1 MLCARV
7 SVVEKWTKEGVSR
20 CIGKT
25 HRIDYPDDFGE
36 KKRGRRV
43 CVVEKA
49 LSKPVF
55 ENPRRERPHRAPAA
69 YERVHSKTARTMC
82 VLARKTHISAQFSRI
97 LPRASFATRP
107 NPRVFSSRGGKAKS
121 NPPPPLSRRIDSFR
135 IQNRT
140 ARATLATRRAIPR
153 WFDIVRIL
161 FLRAKKEQKQKAA
174 RHAKT
179 RCSYL
184 FFFFFFFFFFSLGD
198 RASGA

>member
-1 MLCARV
+1 MAVVCGGKSALAV
-7 SVVEKWTKEGVSR
+7 SKIHV
-20 CIGKT
+20 
-25 HRIDYPDDFGE
+25 
-36 KKRGRRV
+36 
-43 CVVEKA
+43 
-49 LSKPVF
+49 
-55 ENPRRERPHRAPAA
+55 ERPPRDSGV
-69 YERVHSKTARTMC
+69 ERVHSKTARTIY
-82 VLARKTHISAQFSRI
+82 VLARKTNISAQFSRV

>member
-82 VLARKTHISAQFSRI
+82 VLARKTHISAQFSRV

-140 ARATLATRRAIPR
+140 AQATLATRRAIPR

-184 FFFFFFFFFFSLGD
+184 FFFFFFFFSLGD

>member
-36 KKRGRRV
+36 KKTWPSCV
-43 CVVEKA
+43 CVEKA

-161 FLRAKKEQKQKAA
+161 FLRAKKEQTQKAA

-184 FFFFFFFFFFSLGD
+184 FFFFFFFFFSLGD

>member
-36 KKRGRRV
+36 KKTWPSCV
-43 CVVEKA
+43 CGGKSALKA
-49 LSKPVF
+49 SFRKSTS
-55 ENPRRERPHRAPAA
+55 RETHRAPAA

-161 FLRAKKEQKQKAA
+161 FLRAKKEQTQKAA

-184 FFFFFFFFFFSLGD
+184 FFFFFFFFFSLGD

>member
-1 MLCARV
+1 MEKTLSSQFSKIHVERDHTAR
-7 SVVEKWTKEGVSR
+7 
-20 CIGKT
+20 
-25 HRIDYPDDFGE
+25 
-36 KKRGRRV
+36 RR
-43 CVVEKA
+43 
-49 LSKPVF
+49 
-55 ENPRRERPHRAPAA
+55 RR
-69 YERVHSKTARTMC
+69 RVHSKRRGRC
-82 VLARKTHISAQFSRI
+82 VRAKRISAQFSRI

-161 FLRAKKEQKQKAA
+161 FLRAKKEQTQKAA

-184 FFFFFFFFFFSLGD
+184 FFFFFFSFFSLRQD
-198 RASGA
+198 EAVRKVRKEYLFLFFSSELSTLKLAF

>member
-55 ENPRRERPHRAPAA
+55 ENPRRERPHAPA
-69 YERVHSKTARTMC
+69 
-82 VLARKTHISAQFSRI
+82 LAN
-97 LPRASFATRP
+97 AST
-107 NPRVFSSRGGKAKS
+107 
-121 NPPPPLSRRIDSFR
+121 
-135 IQNRT
+135 QN
-140 ARATLATRRAIPR
+140 
-153 WFDIVRIL
+153 
-161 FLRAKKEQKQKAA
+161 
-174 RHAKT
+174 
-179 RCSYL
+179 
-184 FFFFFFFFFFSLGD
+184 
-198 RASGA
+198 GADDAF

>member
-1 MLCARV
+1 MVKRKDASIIPTTL
-7 SVVEKWTKEGVSR
+7 
-20 CIGKT
+20 GK
-25 HRIDYPDDFGE
+25 

-43 CVVEKA
+43 WCVVEKA

-135 IQNRT
+135 IQKI
-140 ARATLATRRAIPR
+140 ARATLSRRDAR
-153 WFDIVRIL
+153 FRDGSTSFASFFFAR
-161 FLRAKKEQKQKAA
+161 KKNENKK
-174 RHAKT
+174 RRAKT
-179 RCSYL
+179 RTSSSS
-184 FFFFFFFFFFSLGD
+184 SLWGD

>member
-25 HRIDYPDDFGE
+25 HRIDYPDDFGG
-36 KKRGRRV
+36 KKTWPSCV

-82 VLARKTHISAQFSRI
+82 VLARKTHISAQFSRV

-135 IQNRT
+135 IQKI

-184 FFFFFFFFFFSLGD
+184 FFFFFFFFSLGD